1 MRRREF
7 LSVAAGAAALPF
19 AARAQ
24 QPAMPVIG
32 FLHQGSADQNVERVA
47 TFRKGLSQIGLVEG
61 QNVEIEF
68 RWADGAYDKLPGLA
82 AELVQRQVTVITT
95 PFSTEGALAAKA
107 ATKTIPI
114 IFLSSASPVQIGL
127 VASLNRPG
135 GNITGVTTLNA
146 ELAPKRLGLLREM
159 VPDATRYFALMNP
172 ESTLAEGFT
181 RDVVAAADALGIR
194 VDILHATNS
203 PELEAVFAGMPRHSV
218 LLCGTDANFFVRRDQ
233 IAALA
238 IRYGIATIFDA
249 PIYTRAG
256 GLMSYSGDDLG
267 LVLLTTG
274 YIGRVLR
281 GEKPADLPVAQPT
294 RFVLTINLK
303 TAKALGLN
311 VPQPLLATAD
321 EVIE

>member
-7 LSVAAGAAALPF
+7 LSVAAGLAALPF

-24 QPAMPVIG
+24 AAIPVIG
-32 FLHQGSADQNVERVA
+32 FLHQGSADQNVERIA
-47 TFRKGLSQIGLVEG
+47 TFRKGLAQIGLIEG
-61 QNVEIEF
+61 QNIAIEF

-82 AELVQRQVTVITT
+82 AELVRQQVAVITT

-114 IFLSSASPVQIGL
+114 VFLSSASPVQIGL

-159 VPDATRYFALMNP
+159 APDATHYFALINP
-172 ESTLAEGFT
+172 DSTLAEGFI
-181 RDVVAAADALGIR
+181 RDVAAAAAALGIR
-194 VDILHATNS
+194 VDILRATNS
-203 PELEAVFAGMPRHSV
+203 PELEAAFAGIPRHSL
-218 LLCGTDANFFVRRDQ
+218 LLCGTDANFFVRREQ
-233 IAALA
+233 IATLA
-238 IRYGIATIFDA
+238 MRHGTATIFDA
-249 PIYTRAG
+249 PAYTRAG
-256 GLMSYSGDDLG
+256 GLMSYSADDLG

-294 RFVLTINLK
+294 KFVMTVNLK
-303 TAKALGLN
+303 TAGALGLK
-311 VPQPLLATAD
+311 VPQSLLATAD